1 MSYCAKQD
9 LIDRFGETELAQ
21 LTDRASAAAINDDV
35 LNQAIADADSQ
46 IDRKLRGRYTV
57 PVTPAPTELKPIAC
71 DLARFY
77 LWGNGSS
84 EVVET
89 RYQAA
94 MRELRDYAT
103 GINVLDI
110 PDDSDDTPPQSV
122 AVVASTEVFSDT
134 TLDLMP

>member
-1 MSYCAKQD
+1 MTYCAKQD
-9 LIDRFGETELAQ
+9 LIDRFGEAEIIQ
-21 LTDRASAAAINDDV
+21 LTDRENTGAIDDGV
-35 LNQAIADADSQ
+35 LNQAIADADAQ
-46 IDRKLRGRYTV
+46 VDRKLRGRYTV
-57 PVTPAPTELKPIAC
+57 PVTPAPDELKPIAC

-77 LWGNGSS
+77 LYGVGVS

-110 PDDSDDTPPQSV
+110 PAGSDDTPPQTVS
-122 AVVASTEVFSDT
+122 VVASAEVFSDA